1 MNHDSFRIIR
11 GDPAT
16 ALMYKSNNNNNN
28 NALNPL
34 FSYPSNYTIPSNPFV
49 ECPF

>member
-1 MNHDSFRIIR
+1 MNHDHFRIIR
-11 GDPAT
+11 GYPVT
-16 ALMYKSNNNNNN
+16 TLMYNNKKNNN

-34 FSYPSNYTIPSNPFV
+34 FSYRSNYTIPSNPFV